1 MSAPPTGIRTPLV
14 LLPGLLEDAAVWG
27 PQIEALAD
35 VVAPIV
41 ADLTRHDSIAA
52 MAESVLATAPDR
64 FALAGHSMGGYVA
77 LAIMR
82 LAPRRVMRL
91 ALVDTAARADTP
103 EQTERRQALLEM
115 TKIGKFKGVTPRLM
129 PMLVHSDRLEHK
141 AVTDIIMAMAE
152 RIGAEAFRRQQTAI
166 MNRPDARDQLPRIA
180 CPTLVLCGRDDRLTP
195 LERSEEM
202 AALIPGARLVVV
214 DHCGHIPQLECAEQ
228 ANAALR
234 DWLTHQGG

>member
-1 MSAPPTGIRTPLV
+1 MSAHIPLV
-14 LLPGLLEDAAVWG
+14 LLPGLLEDAAVWHN
-27 PQIEALAD
+27 QIEALSDIA
-35 VVAPIV
+35 APIV
-41 ADLTRHDSIAA
+41 ADLTRHDSVEA

-91 ALVDTAARADTP
+91 ALLDTAARADTP
-103 EQTERRQALLEM
+103 EQTERRMALLEM

-129 PMLVHSDRLEHK
+129 PLLVHDDRLADK

-166 MNRPDARDQLPRIA
+166 MKRPDSREYLPRIA
-180 CPTLVLCGRDDRLTP
+180 CPTLVLCGRDDKLTP
-195 LERSEEM
+195 LDRSEEM
-202 AALIPGARLVVV
+202 AAAIPGAKLVVV
-214 DHCGHIPQLECAEQ
+214 EHCGHIPQLECADT
-228 ANAALR
+228 ASAAMR
-234 DWLTHQGG
+234 AWLGE